1 MFVDVKTEIGKDISG
16 RGNNEQIRK
25 EYEIAHELNQ
35 TSVDGVQKGDGGEM
49 CLELQITEL

>member
-25 EYEIAHELNQ
+25 EYEIAQEWN
-35 TSVDGVQKGDGGEM
+35 
-49 CLELQITEL
+49 